1 MKVGLEPTTWVLNMT
16 LLYHLS
22 YFIHCEPAGPL
33 KDTTGSD
40 CYVSKFCVPPKNLL
54 LWKRRHFAF
63 RHLLK
68 LFYHQFCAMSSTE
81 L

>member
-54 LWKRRHFAF
+54 LEAEAF
-63 RHLLK
+63 RFPPSVEAILPPILRDVQH
-68 LFYHQFCAMSSTE
+68 
-81 L
+81 

>member
-22 YFIHCEPAGPL
+22 YFIHCEPAGPM

-40 CYVSKFCVPPKNLL
+40 CYVSKFCVPPRTCCFGSGGISLS
-54 LWKRRHFAF
+54 AI
-63 RHLLK
+63 
-68 LFYHQFCAMSSTE
+68 C
-81 L
+81 